1 MCPKFNESILRRDRK
16 GKMEN
21 VGEDHVKMEAGIRIM
36 LPKAKKGQ
44 DHQKMEEAR
53 KGPPLEPLKGMWP
66 LASGTRSPSISI
78 FLNHQVCGNLFYLP
92 WEMNILALMII
103 NIA

>member
-36 LPKAKKGQ
+36 LPKAKK
-44 DHQKMEEAR
+44 R
-53 KGPPLEPLKGMWP
+53 PGPPEDGRSKEGSSFRAFEGNV
-66 LASGTRSPSISI
+66 ASG
-78 FLNHQVCGNLFYLP
+78 LWN
-92 WEMNILALMII
+92 
-103 NIA
+103 

>member
-36 LPKAKKGQ
+36 LPKAKK
-44 DHQKMEEAR
+44 R
-53 KGPPLEPLKGMWP
+53 PGPPEDGRSKEGSSFRAFVKTTEENNACPNRIYPK
-66 LASGTRSPSISI
+66 TRKP
-78 FLNHQVCGNLFYLP
+78 
-92 WEMNILALMII
+92 
-103 NIA
+103 